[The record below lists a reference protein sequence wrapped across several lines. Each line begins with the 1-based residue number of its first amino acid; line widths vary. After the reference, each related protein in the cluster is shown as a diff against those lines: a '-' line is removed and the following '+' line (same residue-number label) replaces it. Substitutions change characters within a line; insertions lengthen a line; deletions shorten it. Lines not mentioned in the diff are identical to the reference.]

1 MQDGISETHLVEL
14 TKITT
19 ILLLKSIH
27 PLYQSFHSQLSEK
40 QCDARTVVL
49 KVWFPDQPHQLIWEL
64 VRKANAGTLFTPAE

>member
-27 PLYQSFHSQLSEK
+27 PLYQSFHFIVE
-40 QCDARTVVL
+40 
-49 KVWFPDQPHQLIWEL
+49 
-64 VRKANAGTLFTPAE
+64 